1 MNVICFD
8 FDDVI
13 VKTNTVN
20 RLVKLFGHR
29 LKVFKAEVEFLEDNM
44 KPEKFFEV
52 IKKIVSMGKGLEFE
66 RVKKYMIR
74 FGMNKGAHQTFAE
87 LKKRGY
93 KIVIVS
99 TNDERIIKEFLEKHG
114 LYKYIDHIYASRI
127 GVKNGIITGKIYGDV
142 VRTEKTGIV
151 KTLKSKYGVNRANI
165 IYVGDGLTDLPVM
178 KLVGYSILFCPNKI
192 TKIELLGDSCLRTK
206 QKEGGL
212 IIIKK
217 RDLREVLRFVE

>member
-29 LKVFKAEVEFLEDNM
+29 LKVFKVEVEFLEDNM
-44 KPEKFFEV
+44 KPDKFFEV
-52 IKKIVSMGKGLEFE
+52 IKKIVHMGKGLEFE

-74 FGMNKGAHQTFAE
+74 FGLNKGAHHTLSE

-99 TNDERIIKEFLEKHG
+99 TNDERIIKEFLTNHG
-114 LYKYIDHIYASRI
+114 LDKYIDHIYASRI
-127 GVKNGIITGKIYGDV
+127 GVKNGIITGQIYGDV
-142 VRTEKTGIV
+142 VRTEKTGVVNKI
-151 KTLKSKYGVNRANI
+151 KSKYGVNPANI

-178 KLVGYSILFCPNKI
+178 KLVGYSILFCPNKL
-192 TKIELLGDSCLRTK
+192 TKIEVMNNSCLHNK
-206 QKEGGL
+206 EKEGGL
-212 IIIKK
+212 IVIKK